1 MTLLSNQAVDKSNP
15 HREDLSACGLGPRDG
30 SVMQENGPFGV
41 EGFWLGSEI
50 LRFAQNDKGAQNE
63 KIMVFKTLKTG
74 FYNGN

>member
-1 MTLLSNQAVDKSNP
+1 
-15 HREDLSACGLGPRDG
+15 
-30 SVMQENGPFGV
+30 MQENGPFGV